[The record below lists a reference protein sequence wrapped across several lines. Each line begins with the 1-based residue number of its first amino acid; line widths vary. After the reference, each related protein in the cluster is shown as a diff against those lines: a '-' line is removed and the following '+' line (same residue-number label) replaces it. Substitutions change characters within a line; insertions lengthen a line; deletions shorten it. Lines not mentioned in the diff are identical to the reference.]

1 MWENKHIPI
10 FDSMNNSTSEITNE
24 SKQLSKKDEKQ
35 SYPDKSDTISEIE
48 KFYLRTKEDW
58 L

>member
-1 MWENKHIPI
+1 
-10 FDSMNNSTSEITNE
+10 MNNSTSEITNE